1 MPANRITLLLM
12 VSIFCAAAWAQQ
24 PLLQRQTVLLK
35 RVIEKNHYKPRP
47 ANDAFSA
54 DVFDRMLDKLDEYKL
69 YFTAKDIAQLSAYR
83 NKIDDEMNGQS
94 WGFTD
99 QLAKLYKARLLK
111 ADSIVNKILDKPV
124 SFTANETFN
133 YGPGQQPPQDD
144 VEYALRWNRFVKWR
158 VLSKLM
164 DKYELGELD
173 SVKLTKA
180 DILKQEPAVRQGIR
194 ERSKKRLAE
203 YIKDPN
209 AATKMIGTLYLQ
221 TIATNYDPHTEFM
234 PPEEKA
240 DFQDALSSQSMEYGF
255 SLQEEE
261 DGSLK
266 IGDIKPGGA
275 AWKSGNIHDDDKVLQ
290 IKPEGEAAIDVKEAG
305 SEGIEKVLKD
315 HANKKMQVVVQSADG
330 KVNTVS
336 LQKQQQRNEEN
347 VVKGFV
353 LHGTKNI
360 GYISLPSFYTSWGE
374 EGGSSCA
381 NDVAK
386 EIVKLKKENI
396 EGLILDLRYNG
407 GGSVGEAAELAGLF
421 VDIGPMSLIRGKD
434 GKTFVLKDPNRGT
447 IYDGPLEL
455 MINGQSASASE
466 LVAGTLQDYQRAAIV
481 GSTSFG
487 KATMQGIMPLD
498 TTISEAAA
506 NNANAKVSELGYVKT
521 TVGKLFRITN
531 KTAQLTGVVPDVA
544 LPDAFEAADYT
555 ERSLRFALPSDT
567 IIKPVIYT
575 KGKPVPATTLST
587 QSGKRIGTEP
597 YFTAIQKAVTAM
609 KAIKDQDVVPLQ
621 WEAYE
626 KWRKQGEAPD
636 EPDTRKSTDT
646 KAPYTVQATAF
657 DTELYKLDAYA
668 SEINQE
674 RITDLSD
681 DPYLTEA
688 YLVMLDY
695 IQSTKP

>member
-1 MPANRITLLLM
+1 MPANRTTLLL
-12 VSIFCAAAWAQQ
+12 ILPLFFATARAQQ
-24 PLLQRQTVLLK
+24 PLLQRQTILLK

-47 ANDAFSA
+47 ADDAFSA
-54 DVFDRMLDKLDEYKL
+54 DVFDRMLEKLDEYKL

-83 NKIDDEMNGQS
+83 NKIDDEMRGQS
-94 WGFTD
+94 WGFAD
-99 QLAKLYKARLLK
+99 ALAKLYKARLLK
-111 ADSIVNKILDKPV
+111 ADTIANKLLDKPV
-124 SFTANETFN
+124 TFTANETFN
-133 YGPGQQPPQDD
+133 YGKGQQPPQDET
-144 VEYALRWNRFVKWR
+144 EYALRWNRFIKWR
-158 VLSKLM
+158 VISKLM
-164 DKYELGELD
+164 DKFELGELD

-180 DILKQEPAVRQGIR
+180 DVLKQEPAVRQGIK
-194 ERSKKRLAE
+194 ERSKKRIAE
-203 YIKDPN
+203 YVKDPN
-209 AATKMIGTLYLQ
+209 AAAKMIGTLYLQ
-221 TIATNYDPHTEFM
+221 TIATNYDPHTEFL

-240 DFQDALSSQSMEYGF
+240 NLQDAMSSQSSEYGF
-255 SLQEEE
+255 SLEEGE

-266 IGDIKPGGA
+266 IDGIKPGGA
-275 AWKSGNIHDDDKVLQ
+275 AWKSGNMHDDDKVLQ

-305 SEGIEKVLKD
+305 ASSVEKVLQD

-336 LQKQQQRNEEN
+336 LQKQQERNEEN

-353 LHGTKNI
+353 LHGAKNV
-360 GYISLPSFYTSWGE
+360 GYISLPSFYTNWGE

-407 GGSVGEAAELAGLF
+407 GGSVQEAAELAGIF
-421 VDIGPMSLIRGKD
+421 IDIGPISLIRRKD
-434 GKTFVLKDPNRGT
+434 SKTYVLKDPNRGT

-466 LVAGTLQDYQRAAIV
+466 LVAGTLQDYQRAAII

-487 KATMQGIMPLD
+487 KATMQGILPLD
-498 TTISEAAA
+498 TTITEEMA
-506 NNANAKVSELGYVKT
+506 NNANAKMSELGYVKT

-531 KTAQLTGVVPDVA
+531 KTAQLTGVVPDVP

-555 ERSLRFALPSDT
+555 ERSLQFALPSDT
-567 IIKPVIYT
+567 IIKPVIYA
-575 KGKPVPATTLST
+575 KGKPVPALLAA
-587 QSGKRIGTEP
+587 QSSKRVGAET

-609 KAIKDQDVVPLQ
+609 RAVKDEDIVPLQ

-626 KWRKQGEAPD
+626 KWRKQGETPD
-636 EPDTRKSTDT
+636 EPETKKADAT

-657 DTELYKLDAYA
+657 DMDLYKLDVYA
-668 SEINQE
+668 KETNDE
-674 RITDLSD
+674 RIEDLSD

-695 IQSTKP
+695 IQSNKP